1 MEMIMSVKNELNAD
15 MDKALDHLRKDLKAL
30 RTARANPSQVEG
42 VMVEAY
48 GTNMRLKEMAS
59 ITAPEAR
66 QLLITPYDPANLHAI
81 KKGIEN
87 ANLNLQPVVDGGVIR
102 ITVPQMDESVRK
114 EIVKEGKKKAE
125 DAKIAIRE
133 IRRKY
138 NEVVRKQK
146 SSGII
151 TEDDVKREEKMI
163 QEMTD
168 KFCKECDKLFTD
180 KEKEVMAI

>member
-1 MEMIMSVKNELNAD
+1 MSVKNELNVE
-15 MDKALDHLRKDLKAL
+15 MEKSLDHLRKDLKAL
-30 RTARANPSQVEG
+30 RTSRANPSQVEG

-48 GTNMRLKEMAS
+48 GAMMRLKEMAS

-66 QLLITPYDPANLHAI
+66 QLLITPYDPTNLGAI

-87 ANLNLQPVVDGGVIR
+87 ANLNLQPMIDGGVVR
-102 ITVPQMDESVRK
+102 IMVPQMDESVRK

-125 DAKIAIRE
+125 DAKISLRE
-133 IRRKY
+133 VRRKY
-138 NEVVRKQK
+138 NDIVRKQK
-146 SSGII
+146 GSGMI

-168 KFCKECDKLFTD
+168 KFCKDCDKLFAD
-180 KEKEVMAI
+180 KEKEIMAI